1 MSDVFQEAVDSIMEL
16 DQNKALAAVKKHL
29 DAGGD
34 PMTLMN
40 RGFIAGLTMIGD
52 LFGAGRVFLPE
63 VMRAAETMLAALNAL
78 TEALPQSEVSAAY
91 SHIRITAATVKGDV
105 HDIGKSLGIALL
117 RANGFTVHDLGR
129 SIDAEDMINDAVKHG
144 SRIIATS
151 TLLTTTMSEQR
162 ALEENLKKARLK
174 GKIMTLVAGAPVT
187 QLWASRIGADIY
199 AENAITGAAGVI
211 RAIEG

>member
-1 MSDVFQEAVDSIMEL
+1 MPDIFQEAMDSIMEP
-16 DQNKALAAVKKHL
+16 DQNKALATVKKHL
-29 DAGGD
+29 DADGD

-40 RGFIAGLTMIGD
+40 QGFIVGLNKVGD
-52 LFGAGRVFLPE
+52 LFGAGRIFLPE
-63 VMRAAETMLAALNAL
+63 VMRAAEVMLAVSSTL
-78 TEALPQSEVSAAY
+78 TEALGRSSAAY

-117 RANGFTVHDLGR
+117 RANGFTVNDLGR
-129 SIDAEDMINDAVKHG
+129 SIDTEDIIDDAVKHG

-199 AENAITGAAGVI
+199 AEDASKGVAGVI